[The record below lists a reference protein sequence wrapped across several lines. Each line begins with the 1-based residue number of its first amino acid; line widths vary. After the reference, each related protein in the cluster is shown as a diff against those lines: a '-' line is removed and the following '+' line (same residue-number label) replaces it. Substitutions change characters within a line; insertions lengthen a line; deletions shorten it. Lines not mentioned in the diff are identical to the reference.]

1 MNAGTMPPVSAGGMQ
16 PQAAAPARGTA
27 AKPDESAFHTL
38 LAALLGGTPSDLL
51 PARPGGETK
60 DDGPEPDGEADET
73 AAGAASVLAGA
84 AVAGHPAGTVPELL
98 DGSLDDGPGL
108 PVPASAEAA
117 DLPAGGGARAGRGAG
132 APPAWTA
139 AGPAQTVN
147 TPGGAGG
154 LPAATGPEEA
164 VSPAGRADGRTGRGT
179 GSVVNP
185 AAPAGAGAR
194 GRGLASAAEAAEEP
208 GPAAEQEAAAPL
220 RPVRA
225 EVLRAQWLDGGAGT
239 SADEAGAQP
248 AQASAAAGDA
258 TGDGAETSSGRL
270 AGQEAALPATGDRP
284 AAPAGEDGLIP
295 PGPAAP
301 DAAPGKPAALV
312 GDDSD
317 APAAQRPR
325 AVAPGPGEPP
335 GARGPS
341 DAARRD
347 APAPS
352 GASGSGAGSGAAP
365 RPAAAP
371 GAGGAGDAGAKA
383 WSSAFEPAASLQPE
397 EAGADEAGAPGGSGD
412 GEPAPPGGPDG
423 RQALAAGE
431 ELPQVRSG
439 RDATGADEAG
449 DARPSAGAEPS
460 AEPAARR
467 DAGGGPAG
475 ARSEAA
481 ARIEPAGGGTGTG
494 TTSGGPAGDGAEGFA
509 PGESGSGGAAG
520 YAAGAAGL
528 SGTSAR
534 SAEAPP
540 GPALAE
546 SVASQLRGPM
556 EDIVAELI
564 RTPAEGGRPEQVTI
578 RLRPEFLG
586 QVVMRIAVDADG
598 VVTARFVAEHA
609 LVRSLIEQHLPELR
623 ETLAQHGLELGEAA
637 VSGGEAGLAWDGS
650 PAPGEAVRPA
660 TRPGQP
666 GPEQSAEDTAD
677 SGAVSPVPGEY
688 LIDIRV

>member
-38 LAALLGGTPSDLL
+38 LAALLGGTPSDLP

-147 TPGGAGG
+147 TPG
-154 LPAATGPEEA
+154 
-164 VSPAGRADGRTGRGT
+164 
-179 GSVVNP
+179 
-185 AAPAGAGAR
+185 GAGAR

-439 RDATGADEAG
+439 RDATGTDEAG

-528 SGTSAR
+528 SGASAR
-534 SAEAPP
+534 GAEAPP

-660 TRPGQP
+660 TRPGQA